1 MQEKV
6 RQGNNKAKS
15 KYSALDPH
23 KPELNPNLMR
33 LDYLGW
39 ASNV

>member
-15 KYSALDPH
+15 KYSVLAPH
-23 KPELNPNLMR
+23 KPELNPYLIH
-33 LDYLGW
+33 LDYLDW